1 MSQQKPPSKQQ
12 QILDGV
18 TQLRTAMIGI
28 PGTADQGLVGEVKE
42 MRKVVV
48 QHASSISRLCAL
60 HENADEH
67 VPSRKKRAGIWGGI
81 VTLIVGAAVAIARVF
96 AKGDG

>member
-18 TQLRTAMIGI
+18 TELRTAMIGI

-42 MRKVVV
+42 MRKVVTG
-48 QHASSISRLCAL
+48 HSESIARLCAL
-60 HENADEH
+60 HEDEH
-67 VPSRKKRAGIWGGI
+67 APSKKKRAGVWGGI
-81 VTLIVGAAVAIARVF
+81 VTLVIGAAVAVAKVF

>member
-1 MSQQKPPSKQQ
+1 MRSGKC
-12 QILDGV
+12 
-18 TQLRTAMIGI
+18 
-28 PGTADQGLVGEVKE
+28 DQGLVGEVKE

-60 HENADEH
+60 HENAEEH
-67 VPSRKKRAGIWGGI
+67 APSKKKRAGIWGGI
-81 VTLIVGAAVAIARVF
+81 VTLIIGAAVAIAKVF

>member
-18 TQLRTAMIGI
+18 TEVRTAVVGI
-28 PGTADQGLVGEVKE
+28 PGTADEGLVGEVKE
-42 MRKVVV
+42 MRKIVV
-48 QHASSISRLCAL
+48 QHASSISRLLAL
-60 HENADEH
+60 HENTDEH
-67 VPSRKKRAGIWGGI
+67 GSSRKKKAGIWGGI
-81 VTLIVGAAVAIARVF
+81 VTLIVAAAVAVAKVF